1 MSDLSQGEKGPL
13 SNQTGFFRKLPDRGG
28 LQIFTRFKIPLGDR
42 PYAVIFTSPIRAS
55 GVNQQDF
62 ESILGSND
70 AIHEEAGADLHP
82 AILS

>member
-1 MSDLSQGEKGPL
+1 
-13 SNQTGFFRKLPDRGG
+13 
-28 LQIFTRFKIPLGDR
+28 
-42 PYAVIFTSPIRAS
+42 
-55 GVNQQDF
+55 VNQQDF